1 MLSNQ
6 YAYLNQPTSH
16 QNQPP
21 PHSIE
26 LTQTITTSMTTTT
39 MKSTTTRKTTTTANP
54 TKPKRRR
61 KKKRYQLVGYHQ
73 LAPNL
78 LIDGILP
85 PDDNSNFRKTQG

>member
-1 MLSNQ
+1 MLGNQ
-6 YAYLNQPTSH
+6 YSYLNQHTSQQH
-16 QNQPP
+16 QPP
-21 PHSIE
+21 SPH
-26 LTQTITTSMTTTT
+26 LQHPTTPMTTTT
-39 MKSTTTRKTTTTANP
+39 TQPTTATITTTANP